1 MCLSVYAHYMIL
13 WPPQGVRRD
22 EVYGNVDKTQALKSG
37 CYLRYIP
44 GGKCKNAGVFKVHG
58 ERAQRPP
65 VPRTFHEACSLD
77 PSPLEPGAKRSRAP
91 TTLFSVL
98 QHMATARSTRAA
110 ESSGSEDDSESDENA
125 GNLVKRSRTAISN
138 DAMNRSRPARQQMGE
153 ERPVNPYCT
162 NRNPRKCYCRSGRAR
177 AVVHVDLEGNAIKE
191 YCSATSAAAK
201 LGLSNC
207 SISAT
212 CSGGITSTHGNFFR
226 YKVDGDGHKMCA
238 RVVLHVDGNTGEVL
252 QEFESARDAMRATGV
267 NNSEISRVSLPI

>member
-1 MCLSVYAHYMIL
+1 MSCPSLGPAADAALRALTPAECTAVEPQRCYCARGTTKPIAEISPTGAVLRVFCSGPEAIRVLVSCIRLHCMCLTVYAHYMIL

-110 ESSGSEDDSESDENA
+110 ESSGSEDGSEA
-125 GNLVKRSRTAISN
+125 FSN
-138 DAMNRSRPARQQMGE
+138 
-153 ERPVNPYCT
+153 
-162 NRNPRKCYCRSGRAR
+162 
-177 AVVHVDLEGNAIKE
+177 
-191 YCSATSAAAK
+191 
-201 LGLSNC
+201 SN
-207 SISAT
+207 
-212 CSGGITSTHGNFFR
+212 
-226 YKVDGDGHKMCA
+226 
-238 RVVLHVDGNTGEVL
+238 
-252 QEFESARDAMRATGV
+252 Q
-267 NNSEISRVSLPI
+267 